1 MMAPGTSATTTN
13 TSRDGHLTSL
23 LTRQETPTE
32 WSTVAE
38 LPKKRRNTTKLYST
52 MDRSDL
58 QAMLR
63 FALQNNM
70 MNKPFIKV
78 FKWYNIQNSLA
89 YNEHTKNTAL

>member
-1 MMAPGTSATTTN
+1 MGYVRVLEKSKTLN
-13 TSRDGHLTSL
+13 ILD
-23 LTRQETPTE
+23 
-32 WSTVAE
+32 
-38 LPKKRRNTTKLYST
+38 N

-63 FALQNNM
+63 FAHQNDM

-89 YNEHTKNTAL
+89 YNENVLNYV

>member
-1 MMAPGTSATTTN
+1 
-13 TSRDGHLTSL
+13 
-23 LTRQETPTE
+23 
-32 WSTVAE
+32 
-38 LPKKRRNTTKLYST
+38 

-63 FALQNNM
+63 FAHQNDM

-89 YNEHTKNTAL
+89 YNENVLNYV